1 MRDLIVAYLEGL
13 PLLDNRFTN
22 LSCVNYV
29 RGSQQK
35 RGAFSLIFKAIDRS
49 DGKSVA
55 IKFYDPTVMQVYRLQ
70 AFEREPTILAALVGK
85 KRCAQ
90 LVLSLASHRWEF
102 DGGGD
107 FELQYFVL
115 GWLDGDVEGFFYQQ
129 DLYEPATKL
138 VLFHD
143 LVSAVEAIQRN
154 GVSHRDLKPDNFRVD
169 DDGLPVVVDFGT
181 AIQYDTAPLVPEYGT
196 PVGALPYASPESY
209 CGFAGDRAVAPYS
222 DLYALGCMLYE
233 LFNPDQFLAR
243 LMNTTQLSIVLAAMS
258 ADMRSNA
265 PADRRTA
272 WATNVRQLKH
282 MVPTPEIDGSGSTVP
297 FEIVQ
302 NLNNLFKRLVCF
314 DFNERETDFNWI
326 RQRVMR
332 TINIL
337 ENDRARAVYR
347 ERKRRN
353 RSARLE
359 RFNNRLLR
367 SQVDTRR
374 MP

>member
-49 DGKSVA
+49 DGKSVDPRRGLA

-209 CGFAGDRAVAPYS
+209 CGFAGDRAVAPTRTCT
-222 DLYALGCMLYE
+222 LWVVCCMNFSILIS
-233 LFNPDQFLAR
+233 FWLA
-243 LMNTTQLSIVLAAMS
+243 S
-258 ADMRSNA
+258 
-265 PADRRTA
+265 
-272 WATNVRQLKH
+272 
-282 MVPTPEIDGSGSTVP
+282 
-297 FEIVQ
+297 
-302 NLNNLFKRLVCF
+302 
-314 DFNERETDFNWI
+314 
-326 RQRVMR
+326 
-332 TINIL
+332 
-337 ENDRARAVYR
+337 
-347 ERKRRN
+347 
-353 RSARLE
+353 
-359 RFNNRLLR
+359 
-367 SQVDTRR
+367 
-374 MP
+374 